1 MVSIRPKHTETGDPR
16 QQLLACLAWPPKQA
30 SPCSCRAQLQTRS
43 IVSFQWPILFAESRN
58 GASSFPVDI
67 PAHFSAV
74 CLVLPSSP
82 QPTGSLK
89 QPTAFVWIYRVVMAR
104 VQTRVGRISGGPA
117 SSYSAKHN
125 LLVILLGTSDSDV
138 TLLQPGSW
146 WDQARRTKRIMPA
159 PTESRR
165 QSRKPACNPH
175 SSPGI
180 IKTTLPFLVA
190 DFHLL

>member
-1 MVSIRPKHTETGDPR
+1 MALNKMVSIRPKHAEIGDPC

-30 SPCSCRAQLQTRS
+30 SPCSCRPRLQTRS

-58 GASSFPVDI
+58 GASSFPVGI

-82 QPTGSLK
+82 QPTSSLK

-104 VQTRVGRISGGPA
+104 VQTGVGRISGGPA
-117 SSYSAKHN
+117 SSYSATHN

-159 PTESRR
+159 PTESRSAE
-165 QSRKPACNPH
+165 QKACLQPSFKPWHN
-175 SSPGI
+175 
-180 IKTTLPFLVA
+180 
-190 DFHLL
+190 